1 VVAASVVAGG
11 AASEVDGQATPLL
24 TSPSSVRLLS
34 RSLNVPQEFIE
45 SLLVRI
51 RKIALIE

>member
-1 VVAASVVAGG
+1 MVAGSVVAGG